1 MATFSARVSLVDA
14 GMLRLLFPIYAC
26 SLFSFIFFNSVTVNG
41 RSRIAIDTNKI
52 RFYMIFYLIIRTELK
67 RK

>member
-26 SLFSFIFFNSVTVNG
+26 SLFFLLFSSIRLQLMAAVELQSILIKSGFI
-41 RSRIAIDTNKI
+41 
-52 RFYMIFYLIIRTELK
+52 
-67 RK
+67 